1 MAFCSSSI
9 ETCVGHWFPQFCPD
23 MQFPQASE
31 NTPASAQQAASG
43 NAHVPPLHH
52 EVAAAVPRA
61 PGEAHAQQTGAQ
73 SSGSVQAVPGA
84 PFFHDQ
90 LGGIDPTHVPVR
102 PLAVAVH
109 SYTCA
114 PLIGVDVQAITPA
127 SSNDTTLLVVVVAEP
142 SVVGVV
148 GPVAVEPPQAVATTM
163 KAMYFHELTRPRLTD
178 NFAKRRDARVS
189 RIPGWVPSLA
199 FVVIFASARRPSS
212 HDLGPTML
220 RRSVGG
226 VVRNS
231 RP

>member
-1 MAFCSSSI
+1 MDLTVPSTPAHWHAVHGSMAFCSSSI
-9 ETCVGHWFPQFCPD
+9 ETCVGYWFPQFCPD

-127 SSNDTTLLVVVVAEP
+127 SSNDTTLLVVVVVEP

-148 GPVAVEPPQAVATTM
+148 GPVVVELPQAVATTM
-163 KAMYFHELTRPRLTD
+163 KAMYFHELTRPRLD
-178 NFAKRRDARVS
+178 HVRERCFQRLLVSWNSPGGYVARRVS
-189 RIPGWVPSLA
+189 CRG
-199 FVVIFASARRPSS
+199 
-212 HDLGPTML
+212 
-220 RRSVGG
+220 
-226 VVRNS
+226 
-231 RP
+231 